1 MQRIYD
7 LTSSV
12 VVPLGRLVAAPTLA
26 LGRSARAV
34 LRLLAFAAVTLW
46 AWAVASVT
54 AWTLRR
60 ASEEDRWRAGVAT
73 MQRWGHRCN
82 RILGLDVE
90 VRGHRPPEG
99 ALIVAN
105 HRSYLDIT
113 AFAEATRCFFLAKAE
128 IGSWPFIGAGAR
140 AVGVAFVRREDASSR
155 RSAADE
161 VARRLAAGFTL
172 VNFPEG
178 TTHGGDQPLPFRPG
192 IFRRVAGSELQVVPA
207 TIQLRGEGLDWVG
220 DATFLPHLFQVA
232 MRPRT
237 VVRIVFSEP
246 LRAADFAD
254 GDALRDAAWERVA
267 VPLPV
272 DEPDAEAGLSWL
284 RAPWK
289 RTLSARVLGR
299 RFVVRVHDQPGR
311 WMAERDLR
319 KLEADLR
326 HVAAGSLDE
335 VPTYGV
341 FAGTRA
347 ALANRVVAVLYFAR
361 TMTPV
366 AFTAMVY
373 LPVETAGKVLP
384 VIHLGLT
391 MIRKE
396 ARGQRLQTPLFKK
409 VFLLPVLNQ
418 HRLRFTITS
427 IAASPA
433 GIGAASDYFQDTFP
447 AYHGRTERQAWHL
460 DVARQVVGAQRHE
473 FGCSRSARFDPNTF
487 VVHGSNDPSEGGA
500 WQFIKDDPVS
510 RYRVDACNTF
520 CREVLDFASGDELFQ
535 VGRADLLRGLWQ
547 SRASKRA
554 PGSTD
559 RGGQGTFPRR
569 ASLPSAA

>member
-12 VVPLGRLVAAPTLA
+12 ITPLGRMVAAPTRA
-26 LGRSARAV
+26 LGRTARAV
-34 LRLLAFAAVTLW
+34 LRLAAFAAVTIW

-54 AWTLRR
+54 AWTLRH
-60 ASEEDRWRAGVAT
+60 APDEDRWRAGVTT
-73 MQRWGHRCN
+73 MQRWGQRCN
-82 RILGLDVE
+82 RLLGLDVQ
-90 VRGHRPPEG
+90 VRGHRPSEG
-99 ALIVAN
+99 ALIVSN

-113 AFAEATRCFFLAKAE
+113 AFAEATGCFFLAKAE
-128 IGSWPFIGAGAR
+128 VGNWPFIGAGAR
-140 AVGVAFVRREDASSR
+140 AVGVAFVKREDAASR
-155 RSAADE
+155 RSATDE
-161 VARRLAAGFTL
+161 VTRRLAAGFTL

-178 TTHGGDQPLPFRPG
+178 TTHSGDQPLPFRPG
-192 IFRRVAGSELQVVPA
+192 IFRRVAGTDVQVVPA
-207 TIQLRGEGLDWVG
+207 TIQLRDQGLDWVG
-220 DATFLPHLFQVA
+220 DATFLPHLFQLA

-246 LRAADFAD
+246 LQATDFAD

-272 DEPDAEAGLSWL
+272 DEPDAEAGLGWL

-289 RTLSARVLGR
+289 RTLSARVLR
-299 RFVVRVHDQPGR
+299 RRYVVRVYDQPGR
-311 WMAERDLR
+311 WMPERQLQ
-319 KLEADLR
+319 KLEADLH

-347 ALANRVVAVLYFAR
+347 ALANRVIAVAYYAR
-361 TMTPV
+361 TMAPV

-373 LPVETAGKVLP
+373 LPVESGGKVEP
-384 VIHLGLT
+384 AIHLGLT

-447 AYHGRTERQAWHL
+447 SYHGRTPRQAWHL
-460 DVARQVVGAQRHE
+460 DVARQVVGAHRHE
-473 FGCSRSARFDPNTF
+473 FGCSRSARFDPSTF
-487 VVHGSNDPSEGGA
+487 VVHGSNDPAEGGA

-510 RYRVDACNTF
+510 RYRVEDCNAF
-520 CREVLDFASGDELFQ
+520 CRNVLDFTNGDELFQ

-547 SRASKRA
+547 SRAAKRA
-554 PGSTD
+554 PGSTSKPA
-559 RGGQGTFPRR
+559 RPIFPRR
-569 ASLPSAA
+569 QPVADAA